1 MQNSHVSTGDIQAC
15 CVARDGPHLVL
26 PRAGGPKGSEVT
38 MGTAAPPAAGCPA
51 QSCPWLCGAVPSAW
65 AASDG
70 AGTPGLTQEKGLW
83 DQFWLGI
90 WRLWKW
96 YQTVST
102 PGTAAVSP
110 SVPLGKP
117 ELALHWT
124 INSSKKK
131 PLHTK
136 QNEKPKPFSV
146 SPIIITNSFYNIQ
159 LNFYSKVYF

>member
-1 MQNSHVSTGDIQAC
+1 MHNSHVSTGDIQAC
-15 CVARDGPHLVL
+15 CPARDGPHLVL
-26 PRAGGPKGSEVT
+26 PRAGGPTGSEVT
-38 MGTAAPPAAGCPA
+38 VGTAAPPAAGCPV
-51 QSCPWLCGAVPSAW
+51 QSRPWLCGAVSM
-65 AASDG
+65 
-70 AGTPGLTQEKGLW
+70 TGLWRSGHTWTDTGERLW

-159 LNFYSKVYF
+159 LNFYSKVCF